1 MSKGNVPDGEMA
13 APLPLSR
20 TFELDRNPFDWIGF
34 GLSAIENVF
43 NV

>member
-1 MSKGNVPDGEMA
+1 MSKGNILDGETA

-34 GLSAIENVF
+34 GLSAIGSVLNM
-43 NV
+43 